1 MLEYLYGTVA
11 EWLRSGL
18 QNRVHRFNSGRCLHF
33 VIGFISESEE
43 RVSKTTRRQPRSA
56 KPAKSAGATLP
67 AKSSQ
72 PAKNVATA
80 ASAKAPKH
88 AEPTQPA
95 NSLITLTAR
104 VERLERKINS
114 NERFARTFVRSVL
127 SQTAATE
134 AIQDVIRHSFREDA
148 ALRKELYAAMDTYD
162 KRRFRKIA
170 SGFTTIL
177 LWVVSVIVAAFVGAF
192 IHWVFYGIKTQ

>member
-1 MLEYLYGTVA
+1 M
-11 EWLRSGL
+11 
-18 QNRVHRFNSGRCLHF
+18 
-33 VIGFISESEE
+33 
-43 RVSKTTRRQPRSA
+43 SKATRKQPRST
-56 KPAKSAGATLP
+56 KPAKSAGATLS

-72 PAKNVATA
+72 PARNVATA

-95 NSLITLTAR
+95 NSLTTLTAR

-148 ALRKELYAAMDTYD
+148 AAHGC
-162 KRRFRKIA
+162 RFGSHGWGLSIIRGIA
-170 SGFTTIL
+170 ERHGGTFDVSH
-177 LWVVSVIVAAFVGAF
+177 VVSSGDGPKF
-192 IHWVFYGIKTQ
+192 IARVVVPCPAQSVMT